1 MAIIFEKDKE
11 LIISK
16 VISRIKNSVTHQPEA
31 CVIFITQLYGSVSL
45 EDLEQWAIDDLVAA
59 AHFGML
65 RREPEKPKYAFII
78 PIKKSMVGTLR
89 IPLLKFS
96 WKICLSS
103 GLCPYG
109 S

>member
-59 AHFGML
+59 APHF
-65 RREPEKPKYAFII
+65 
-78 PIKKSMVGTLR
+78 
-89 IPLLKFS
+89 
-96 WKICLSS
+96 
-103 GLCPYG
+103 
-109 S
+109 